1 MRAMTAE
8 RTAQTARS
16 DSIFF
21 PLMAVAMMVVVFIGF
36 SRTYYL
42 KSYFDTPSLTP
53 LRIVHG
59 AVFTTWMVLFIVQT
73 GLVAAN
79 RRDIHRRLGL
89 VGAGIAV
96 LMVGLGVALAVSAL
110 RDGHAP
116 SGGPPPSVLFA
127 LPIFTVV
134 VFLLLVIVGMIY
146 RARPQFHKRFM
157 TLATAAI
164 LSPALARFPS
174 SFFQNPLVFFGLTD
188 VFIIACGTYDL
199 VTRGRVHPATV
210 WGGVAIV
217 ASQILS
223 LLVGGSTIWSR
234 FSTWLMA

>member
-1 MRAMTAE
+1 
-8 RTAQTARS
+8 
-16 DSIFF
+16 
-21 PLMAVAMMVVVFIGF
+21 MMLVVFIGF

-42 KSYFDTPSLTP
+42 KAYFDSPPLTP

-89 VGAGIAV
+89 VGAGIAA

-116 SGGPPPSVLFA
+116 SGGPSPAALFA
-127 LPIFTVV
+127 LPIFIIF
-134 VFLLLVIVGMIY
+134 VFLILFVLGIVY

-164 LSPALARFPS
+164 LAAAVARFPL
-174 SFFQNPLVFFGLTD
+174 SFIKNPFVFFGLTD
-188 VFIIACGTYDL
+188 IFIVACGTYDL
-199 VTRGRVHPATV
+199 FARGRVHPATV
-210 WGGVAIV
+210 WGGVAII
-217 ASQILS
+217 ASQVLS
-223 LLVGGSTIWSR
+223 LLVGRTAFWVG
-234 FSTWLMA
+234 FSAWLAS